1 MNLSFEF
8 AAPFALVLGEK
19 KISLTI
25 DKDSLTLEKAIAFIF
40 ERYPESL
47 KKLMINKMV
56 KDGMLDAMFI
66 SNNQLLDKEA
76 ILTDGTLIKVLSPIC
91 GG

>member
-1 MNLSFEF
+1 MTITFEF

-19 KISLTI
+19 TISLTI
-25 DKDSLTLEKAIAFIF
+25 EQNTLTLERAIALIF
-40 ERYPESL
+40 KRHPETL
-47 KKLMINKMV
+47 KKLIINKMV

-66 SNNQLLDKEA
+66 SNNQLLDKGA
-76 ILTDGTLIKVLSPIC
+76 ILTDGALIKVLSPIC